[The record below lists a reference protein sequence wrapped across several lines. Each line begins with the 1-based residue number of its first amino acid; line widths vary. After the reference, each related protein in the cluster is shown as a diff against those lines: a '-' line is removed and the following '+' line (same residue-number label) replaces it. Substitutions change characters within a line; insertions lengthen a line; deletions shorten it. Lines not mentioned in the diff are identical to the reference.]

1 MPPELFDLLG
11 DASFH
16 AKCNMLSIG
25 ELTSLASQDTY
36 SLVTVSNPSYPLRT
50 ALSQYAPGNPI
61 AHDGM
66 VRIVRGIRYTNF
78 FKPEI
83 TFKKLYFNREQ
94 VVIDTKDELDNLQ
107 KWSVSKTVDLD
118 LLQPAEFIPDMNE
131 SASRIL
137 DNNVYTRVNAQLIGA
152 DEWKQD
158 RIEPHLF
165 DSRSSRESGNGQIL
179 YIIMKVQDLA
189 TAT

>member
-1 MPPELFDLLG
+1 
-11 DASFH
+11 
-16 AKCNMLSIG
+16 
-25 ELTSLASQDTY
+25 
-36 SLVTVSNPSYPLRT
+36 
-50 ALSQYAPGNPI
+50 
-61 AHDGM
+61 M

-78 FKPEI
+78 FKPEV

-94 VVIDTKDELDNLQ
+94 VVIDTKEELDSLE
-107 KWSVSKTVDLD
+107 KWRVSASTELD

-137 DNNVYTRVNAQLIGA
+137 DQNVYTRVSAQLIGA

-165 DSRSSRESGNGQIL
+165 DTRSSRESGNGQIL
-179 YIIMKVQDLA
+179 YYNEGTGLA
-189 TAT
+189 IVIVPNAERPYLKAGLQPHQVTLISCQTK